1 MPRTKKTWRKQK
13 GDKRFL
19 KKKPEDSNQRRLD
32 EEHMELGSQSGSLP
46 VAQVDIT
53 DLGQIPLDEL
63 QARVRYAQHA
73 SRETQLQLLRVAFRR
88 FFSYEARDAQ
98 VEALHSLVFQSD
110 DTILIAQTGYG
121 KSSVF
126 HAFTLLTGKVTIMIL
141 PLLNLGA
148 EQCKKIACFEGA
160 RPCEVT
166 GHTKSRDPSL
176 FDCIEKLHYNYILL
190 GPEQVVAKEF
200 KQILKSPS
208 FNSQLGLIV
217 VDEAHLTRQWASFR
231 VAYTYLHL
239 LRDLLPPGVPL
250 LACSATLDPTTLEAM
265 KKHVGIK
272 DRGMHIIRTSVD
284 RPDIAI
290 IIQPI
295 QKNKVSTFID
305 LYFILRGA
313 VDGNKRATP
322 ENIPKTVIF
331 LDNINLIHDCAAKLQ
346 EWLVEMTKDCVDETK
361 RFTYAK
367 AAACIRVY
375 HSRVG
380 PCDQEDIYRI
390 FRSDSSSI
398 RIVVASTC
406 LGMGI
411 DLLDVMCVVQ
421 YGLTILR
428 DLCDLWQRFGRA
440 VRAPGLT
447 GRAFFFVEHW
457 ALTSQPRT
465 TAQRDAEMARRNDE
479 ILSPLPDL
487 PGRSKTRRKQRN
499 SMRGS
504 TLRHVQNASDLP
516 SQNNNNNDNSD
527 NPGYRAV
534 SDDETASQQDENE
547 PHLVEVALSEGADEA
562 EILTKAAQTEKQRR
576 DLLPGELYDFL
587 NSGKCYRK
595 VALQFFNEKLHDQT
609 LPRLLPPAAR
619 EECCSI
625 CNPNLR
631 EYEPVPQT
639 SIAKTPAAIRKG
651 SAIYIALTY
660 ITLWC
665 EERHREIV
673 KRSGKR
679 VWFDLPV
686 DFIFP
691 LPGRS
696 ALARV
701 FRKFRGLVDEPAQ
714 ATAELREVVGDWR
727 YLEEYGEQLALYIA
741 ANVEAWESEYRA
753 LKEKKRTENSQDD
766 ARTPESRSTV
776 ASTTSSLSAEPGLV
790 DQYNLTSLTDIE
802 EDESH
807 SSAPAPMPDSCQ
819 ADTQHPGDTEL
830 VATPVTPMA
839 SCPTSR
845 GAKRRRAGSVAESDS
860 RAVSKRAGLRGA
872 LGVVSNNILQSS
884 TIRSGRKGKLRGHY
898 GGKENI
904 R

>member
-1 MPRTKKTWRKQK
+1 MPPTKKTWRKRK
-13 GDKRFL
+13 GDKRFS
-19 KKKPEDSNQRRLD
+19 KGKPKDSNQRRSDD
-32 EEHMELGSQSGSLP
+32 EHIDLGSRSGSVQ

-53 DLGQIPLDEL
+53 DLGQIPLGEL
-63 QARVRYAQHA
+63 QVRVRCAQHA
-73 SRETQLQLLRVAFRR
+73 SRETQLQLLRVAFHR
-88 FFSYEARDAQ
+88 FFGYKGRDAQ
-98 VEALHSLVFQSD
+98 
-110 DTILIAQTGYG
+110 
-121 KSSVF
+121 SSVF

-166 GHTKSRDPSL
+166 GQTKSRDPSL

-190 GPEQVVAKEF
+190 GPEQAVSKEF

-239 LRDLLPPGVPL
+239 LRDLLPPSVPL

-272 DRGMHIIRTSVD
+272 DR
-284 RPDIAI
+284 
-290 IIQPI
+290 
-295 QKNKVSTFID
+295 
-305 LYFILRGA
+305 
-313 VDGNKRATP
+313 
-322 ENIPKTVIF
+322 
-331 LDNINLIHDCAAKLQ
+331 
-346 EWLVEMTKDCVDETK
+346 
-361 RFTYAK
+361 
-367 AAACIRVY
+367 
-375 HSRVG
+375 VG

-398 RIVVASTC
+398 RIVVAC
-406 LGMGI
+406 I

-457 ALTSQPRT
+457 ALTNQPC
-465 TAQRDAEMARRNDE
+465 TAARRDAETARRNDE
-479 ILSPLPDL
+479 VLSPLPDL
-487 PGRSKTRRKQRN
+487 LGRPRTRRKQRN
-499 SMRGS
+499 SMR
-504 TLRHVQNASDLP
+504 
-516 SQNNNNNDNSD
+516 DNS
-527 NPGYRAV
+527 GYRGV

-547 PHLVEVALSEGADEA
+547 PHLAEVALNEGADEA
-562 EILTKAAQTEKQRR
+562 EVLTKAAQTEKQRR
-576 DLLPGELYDFL
+576 DLLPDELYDFL
-587 NSGKCYRK
+587 NSGQCYRK
-595 VALQFFNEKLHDQT
+595 VALQFFDEKIDDQT

-619 EECCSI
+619 EGCCSI

-631 EYEPVPQT
+631 EYEPVPKT
-639 SIAKTPAAIRKG
+639 SIVKTAAAIRKG

-660 ITLWC
+660 ITSWC

-686 DFIFP
+686 DFIFL

-696 ALARV
+696 ALARI
-701 FRKFRGLVDEPAQ
+701 FRKFRGLADKPVQ
-714 ATAELREVVGDWR
+714 ATAELRAVVGDWE
-727 YLEEYGEQLALYIA
+727 YLEKYGEQLALYIA
-741 ANVEAWESEYRA
+741 ANVDAWESE
-753 LKEKKRTENSQDD
+753 
-766 ARTPESRSTV
+766 TPVSRSAA
-776 ASTTSSLSAEPGLV
+776 ASTTSSLSAEPSLE
-790 DQYNLTSLTDIE
+790 DQYNPTPPAEIE

-807 SSAPAPMPDSCQ
+807 GSAAAPIPDSCQ
-819 ADTQHPGDTEL
+819 ADTRHPGDTEL

-845 GAKRRRAGSVAESDS
+845 GRKRRAGSVAESNSRTVSKQQS
-860 RAVSKRAGLRGA
+860 RAGMRGG
-872 LGVVSNNILQSS
+872 LGVVSNNATNILQSS
-884 TIRSGRKGKLRGHY
+884 TIRSGRKRKLRGSY

-904 R
+904 G